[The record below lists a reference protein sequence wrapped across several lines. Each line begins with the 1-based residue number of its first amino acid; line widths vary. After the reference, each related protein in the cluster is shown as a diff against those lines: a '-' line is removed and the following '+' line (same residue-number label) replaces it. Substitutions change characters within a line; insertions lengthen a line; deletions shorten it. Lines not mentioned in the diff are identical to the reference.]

1 MAGEP
6 LWDSAKEIVLKMRDI
21 IQSNTA
27 DRLRQSRFGWQYR
40 LLNESIA
47 MKKDMEGQ
55 GYKVRPLT
63 IFHNISNSFYSG
75 P

>member
-6 LWDSAKEIVLKMRDI
+6 LWDSAKEIVLKMKDI
-21 IQSNTA
+21 IQSNTT
-27 DRLRQSRFGWQYR
+27 DRGKPTSLGWQYR

-55 GYKVRPLT
+55 GYRVRPLA
-63 IFHNISNSFYSG
+63 ILHNISNTFYSG